1 MDEKGVVQVE
11 DSSDDEAEELLKE
24 SIACPPSKSSLP
36 TVILSSDE
44 EDCPE
49 LKRPNNLPAQK
60 PNDKLKP
67 KTFSSTVPTVTSVES
82 HSCSL

>member
-44 EDCPE
+44 DEEDCPE
-49 LKRPNNLPAQK
+49 LKRPAQK